1 MSLFLLLW
9 VIFSE
14 RLTDTSCPGF
24 FSLFFG
30 ISLAVVKT
38 GCEMSYWI
46 VFFSRNGLPFF
57 VFDLCHIFLLSASW
71 VLFLKRKLSIA
82 LCEFMLRKLH
92 KNFFR
97 AWWHDFVLLSLQTL
111 ELVQTKSNMSSHSVR
126 FSSAGVLNL
135 SNNKDKANYFD
146 WKINKKVFK
155 LTKLMTQIS
164 S

>member
-46 VFFSRNGLPFF
+46 VFFSRNGLPLF
-57 VFDLCHIFLLSASW
+57 VFDLCHICLLSASW
-71 VLFLKRKLSIA
+71 VLFLKRKVSILYSVSLCLESYIRIFSELDMA
-82 LCEFMLRKLH
+82 LCWNEM
-92 KNFFR
+92 N
-97 AWWHDFVLLSLQTL
+97 
-111 ELVQTKSNMSSHSVR
+111 EMNIY
-126 FSSAGVLNL
+126 FSIKFSAA
-135 SNNKDKANYFD
+135 K
-146 WKINKKVFK
+146 KIY
-155 LTKLMTQIS
+155 IS
-164 S
+164 KIL